1 MEKPQEKQEEERVA
15 TKEPFSI
22 KKSTSR
28 KDHQIDYKATQYL
41 AKDELAPVNNPKS
54 LLKEVIQG
62 LPNSNDWSRQFD
74 SLDGIRRLIKHH
86 EEMYQ

>member
-1 MEKPQEKQEEERVA
+1 MA